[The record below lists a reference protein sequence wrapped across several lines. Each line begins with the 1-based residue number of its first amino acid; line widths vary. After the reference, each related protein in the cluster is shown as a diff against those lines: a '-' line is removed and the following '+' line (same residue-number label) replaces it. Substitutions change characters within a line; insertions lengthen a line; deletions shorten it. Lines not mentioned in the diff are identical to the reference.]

1 MRRDMMTTPA
11 KIDRSAPQQ
20 RRKRVRTPGKHIV
33 LFTLAVTF
41 MLALSTTALQSG
53 RVKLPSYDIQ
63 SIGDAGA
70 IFYSPSEEYLIDLS
84 PDATGRSSYLKLT
97 AKLVA
102 RDRAALAEIKEKQPM
117 IRERVA
123 FFLRE
128 LSAEDFA
135 GSEAMARM
143 KGEIL
148 KRASLPL
155 SDGAASDIV
164 IEDMVIQ

>member
-1 MRRDMMTTPA
+1 MRRDMMNTPA
-11 KIDRSAPQQ
+11 KIDGSLPAPP
-20 RRKRVRTPGKHIV
+20 RKRVRTPGKHIV

-53 RVKLPSYDIQ
+53 KVKLPSYDIQ
-63 SIGDAGA
+63 GIGDSGA
-70 IFYSPSEEYLIDLS
+70 ILYTPSEEFLIDLS
-84 PDATGRSSYLKLT
+84 PDAMGRSGYLKLT

-102 RDRAALAEIKEKQPM
+102 KDRAALAEIREKQPM
-117 IRERVA
+117 IRERVS

-128 LSAEDFA
+128 LSVEDFA

-148 KRASLPL
+148 KRARLPL

-164 IEDMVIQ
+164 IEDIVIQ